1 MNKIYL
7 VESELHSM
15 MAFDNESDRNEKALA
30 LWQEQIYFLWARTLN
45 WYEGGIL
52 TGIEEDASNNV
63 ETWEDE
69 RVQTY
74 FEVPTQVYFW
84 DENRYCTGIAYK
96 DEIICC
102 CCGGVMEV
110 EEVIESAPDGFAPIV
125 SFDYWVDIDERI
137 R

>member
-1 MNKIYL
+1 MGA
-7 VESELHSM
+7 HP
-15 MAFDNESDRNEKALA
+15 
-30 LWQEQIYFLWARTLN
+30 N

-84 DENRYCTGIAYK
+84 DEDRYCTGIAHR

-125 SFDYWVDIDERI
+125 SFNYWVDIDERI

>member
-1 MNKIYL
+1 MNKIYF

-15 MAFDNESDRNEKALA
+15 MAFDNESDRNEMALA
-30 LWQEQIYFLWARTLN
+30 LWQEQIYFLSVRIMN
-45 WYEGGIL
+45 WYEDGDMS
-52 TGIEEDASNNV
+52 GIEEDASYNV

-69 RVQTY
+69 SVQTY

-84 DENRYCTGIAYK
+84 DEGRYCTGIAYR

-125 SFDYWVDIDERI
+125 SFNYWVDIDEHI